1 MQYAAGR
8 SWAIVKDMAEWP
20 PTATWHRHLD
30 PVHAVAEIL
39 KRSRRLRVQHRKTRQ
54 PQPESNF
61 VSEVNNSWPQP
72 AQT

>member
-1 MQYAAGR
+1 
-8 SWAIVKDMAEWP
+8 MAEMA
-20 PTATWHRHLD
+20 TAATASHLD

-39 KRSRRLRVQHRKTRQ
+39 KRLDGSGCNIVKRGQ